1 MLHARVNPQEP
12 PKAGE
17 LSNWWGVFFRW
28 TTVKEV
34 CMLLDGGMTAR
45 NRGLMGIKMKFAS
58 DERNHILVLA
68 IERFV
73 G

>member
-1 MLHARVNPQEP
+1 
-12 PKAGE
+12 
-17 LSNWWGVFFRW
+17 
-28 TTVKEV
+28 
-34 CMLLDGGMTAR
+34 MLLDGGMTTR

-68 IERFV
+68 VERFV